1 MKTEQKCMP
10 NKEIEPMEGRNWGW
24 YSEPI
29 QVTEEKRYAK
39 AMIESLEAAHEITPL
54 RGEKAST
61 ESAYKA
67 CIGCMKKPYC
77 EGCIKKYGKISK
89 GEENK

>member
-1 MKTEQKCMP
+1 METEQK
-10 NKEIEPMEGRNWGW
+10 IEPMEGRNWGW
-24 YSEPI
+24 YNEPI

-39 AMIESLEAAHEITPL
+39 AMIESLEAAHEIIPL
-54 RGEKAST
+54 RGGKASA

-67 CIGCMKKPYC
+67 CIGCMEKPYC

-89 GEENK
+89 REENK